1 MTQDSAPEHQ
11 PFRMWAMHCP
21 FKKDGFPVLGSF
33 GKTIQPVVILT
44 MTEWNRLCEA
54 VPQLADTQFEVG
66 SYD

>member
-1 MTQDSAPEHQ
+1 MSNETTEQK

-33 GKTIQPVVILT
+33 GKEVKPVVIIT
-44 MTEWNRLCEA
+44 MDEWNRLNEA
-54 VPQLADTQFEVG
+54 IPELGRTMFEVG